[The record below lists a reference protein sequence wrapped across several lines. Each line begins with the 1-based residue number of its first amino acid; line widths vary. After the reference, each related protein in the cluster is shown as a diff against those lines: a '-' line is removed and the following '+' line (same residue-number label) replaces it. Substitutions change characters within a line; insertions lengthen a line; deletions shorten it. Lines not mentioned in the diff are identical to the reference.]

1 MIFGTGSHTGSSFL
15 AIISASLTPAILIL
29 ATGSLVTST
38 LTRLNRITDRARDL
52 IEGLEGAREHGDE
65 ARVQIDI
72 LWLRTYLR
80 RSNLA
85 ERALT
90 FYYTA
95 IGFFVASSLAITVD
109 DLTRDAVPWLSL
121 VLVVGGALL
130 LFAGTASL
138 VVEANVATGALRA
151 EIEASFGSSALEP
164 EAGLSAALARLL
176 NLKSP

>member
-1 MIFGTGSHTGSSFL
+1 MIFGSASHTGPSYL

-52 IEGLEGAREHGDE
+52 IDAIADARKAGDE
-65 ARVQIDI
+65 ERITLGV

-80 RSNLA
+80 RSTLA

-95 IGFFVASSLAITVD
+95 IGMFVASSLAITID
-109 DLTRDAVPWLSL
+109 DLTHDSVPWLSL

-138 VVEANVATGALRA
+138 VIEANIATGTLRA
-151 EIEASFGSSALEP
+151 EIESSVAPVVEP
-164 EAGLSAALARLL
+164 VGIQAALARLIRHQQ
-176 NLKSP
+176 P

>member
-1 MIFGTGSHTGSSFL
+1 LIFGTANHTGSSFL

-52 IEGLEGAREHGDE
+52 IEGLDAARERGDE
-65 ARVQIDI
+65 ELVQLDI

-80 RSNLA
+80 RSTLA

-95 IGFFVASSLAITVD
+95 IFFFVASSLAITVD

-121 VLVVGGALL
+121 LLVVGGALL

-138 VVEANVATGALRA
+138 VIEANLATGALRA
-151 EIEASFGSSALEP
+151 EIEASCGSDVAA
-164 EAGLSAALARLL
+164 EAGLRASLARLL
-176 NLKSP
+176 NPKTP

>member
-1 MIFGTGSHTGSSFL
+1 
-15 AIISASLTPAILIL
+15 L